1 MLVLV
6 WVLVIV
12 WVQMVSLVLLPYV
25 ALLTSFRLVL
35 FSLLLTPRMFHEKVI
50 ALRSASNSNQAL
62 FVDPCCRYHT
72 VW

>member
-35 FSLLLTPRMFHEKVI
+35 FSV
-50 ALRSASNSNQAL
+50 ADAADVS
-62 FVDPCCRYHT
+62 
-72 VW
+72 